1 MTLQTDLELVT
12 EVTDERERERH
23 YSAHSAA
30 YYNNDDKEAAVELLK
45 ETGYWFRWQYT
56 NSAGQSIGYWT
67 NSWNAYPSTH
77 EYYAHALATI
87 ALATTITP
95 QQIYDR
101 AAQKRRATWYC

>member
-1 MTLQTDLELVT
+1 MDKRDLELVT
-12 EVTDERERERH
+12 EDTDERERERH
-23 YSAHSAA
+23 YSARSAA
-30 YYNNDDKEAAVELLK
+30 FYDNDDKEAAVELLK

-77 EYYAHALATI
+77 EYYHHALATI

>member
-1 MTLQTDLELVT
+1 MDERDLELVT
-12 EVTDERERERH
+12 EDTDERERERH
-23 YSAHSAA
+23 YSAHRAA
-30 YYNNDDKEAAVELLK
+30 VYNNDDKEAAVELLK